1 VVERHNLQ
9 RFVEGARIRAA
20 IAAAEGET
28 SVPIAVS
35 IAPYFWGSLRRTA
48 ERAFRKRRGV
58 LIFVVPSRREF
69 VVLGDAD
76 AHDVLGQPAW
86 DAVVET
92 IQEHFRSGDPTRGL
106 ELAID
111 QLGRRLA
118 EHFPNDA

>member
-20 IAAAEGET
+20 IVAAEGET

-69 VVLGDAD
+69 AVLGDAAVHD
-76 AHDVLGQPAW
+76 ALGQSGW
-86 DAVVET
+86 DAVAAT
-92 IQEHFRSGDPTRGL
+92 IGEHFRSGDPTRGL

-118 EHFPNDA
+118 QHFPS